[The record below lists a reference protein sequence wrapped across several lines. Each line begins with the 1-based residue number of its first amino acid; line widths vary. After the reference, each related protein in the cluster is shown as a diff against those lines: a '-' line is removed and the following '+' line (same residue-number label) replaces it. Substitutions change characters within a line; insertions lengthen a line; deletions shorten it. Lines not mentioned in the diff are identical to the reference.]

1 MSSKIS
7 SDIKNESID
16 KDIIEMN
23 NQNMLD
29 QTDDKPSKDN
39 DIKSGDIKSGEVK
52 SGDVKRTP
60 ETPRMLKQVSDQPAV
75 FALHGMSYKQAKTAL
90 IALKKN
96 ILSKRIMMNILVQ
109 YYTKIDRTFK
119 YIQTFLSVTSAGCAA
134 LAKFYPNAEPN
145 NTILLVATI
154 GTVVCLRLRTIFNVE
169 RHRHQARD
177 QILAYSSLFDKID
190 NEFNDSVKT
199 ESYGIVVE
207 LINKEYNNIAK
218 YDPEIDSITYEKYK
232 KICKENKIPINDE
245 ISEFKAL
252 LSETE
257 QSDLASAVPF
267 HTIDIGDK
275 KDDKDNIITPKLNR
289 DNTQHPAERVIDTRG
304 SKSPGQNTVER
315 GQNTENRGQ
324 TEKNKINILKRLDT
338 SHIDVKQ
345 EVNIKADLKY
355 SLDRLQRLDED

>member
-1 MSSKIS
+1 MSNNGRIMSDANVS
-7 SDIKNESID
+7 FSPNDIKNESID
-16 KDIIEMN
+16 KDIIELN

-29 QTDDKPSKDN
+29 QADSSSDDHSSKDN
-39 DIKSGDIKSGEVK
+39 DNKPVET
-52 SGDVKRTP
+52 KRTP
-60 ETPRMLKQVSDQPAV
+60 ETPRMLKQVSDQTAL
-75 FALHGMSYKQAKTAL
+75 FALHGMTYKQAKVAL
-90 IALKKN
+90 IAIKKN

-119 YIQTFLSVTSAGCAA
+119 YVQTFLSITSAGCAA

-257 QSDLASAVPF
+257 QSDLASAVSVPS
-267 HTIDIGDK
+267 HTIDIGNKEDDK
-275 KDDKDNIITPKLNR
+275 KDDKDNVITPKLNR
-289 DNTQHPAERVIDTRG
+289 DNTQNTADTRG
-304 SKSPGQNTVER
+304 SKSP
-315 GQNTENRGQ
+315 GQ